1 MAALFSQQVVGELWR
16 PAGGAYNVDR
26 VLSVMVR
33 GLEDELKA
41 RMEGSE
47 VFASKGLYP
56 SPAVDAD
63 FLKEAKTEIDKSN
76 KT

>member
-1 MAALFSQQVVGELWR
+1 
-16 PAGGAYNVDR
+16 
-26 VLSVMVR
+26 MVR

-56 SPAVDAD
+56 SPAVDAE
-63 FLKEAKTEIDKSN
+63 FLKKASQAIDN
-76 KT
+76 KNKED